1 MKITLGLRSSRS
13 KELKVMYATRYG
25 FEKRR
30 LPAASAAIAAS
41 ALLAVG
47 SFKPCLAGPSS
58 QTAFPSPDEASR
70 ALVSAAQERDEQA
83 VIKILGG
90 GSDLIRSDD
99 NAEDALERERFV
111 QKYQEMHRWV
121 RQSGGIATLYI
132 GAENWPF
139 PIPLLARNGAWQ
151 FDSKTGSD
159 EILFRRIGENEVTA
173 IVACDTLVTPETHP
187 GTDSDAARLPKTALP
202 QASIPNPFHG
212 YYFRILQ
219 DSGGGIA
226 AIAYPAIYRSSGVMT
241 FIATRDGGV
250 SEKDLGVTTAKI
262 AGAMTT
268 YHADATWTP
277 VEPKP

>member
-1 MKITLGLRSSRS
+1 MKITLGLQSSRS

-25 FEKRR
+25 FERRR

-47 SFKPCLAGPSS
+47 FVKPCLAGPSS
-58 QTAFPSPDEASR
+58 QTAFRSPGDASR

-121 RQSGGIATLYI
+121 RQSGGIANLYI

-151 FDSKTGSD
+151 FDSKAGSD

-173 IVACDTLVTPETHP
+173 IVTCDTLVTPE
-187 GTDSDAARLPKTALP
+187 TDSDAARLPKTALP
-202 QASIPNPFHG
+202 EASIPNPFHG
-212 YYFRILQ
+212 YHFRILQ
-219 DSGGGIA
+219 GSGGGIA

-241 FIATRDGGV
+241 FIATKDGGV
-250 SEKDLGVTTAKI
+250 SEKDLGATTAKI